1 MTHFSPLFIGEV
13 PSTALFLPYF
23 QYDRGLPSRNSSKTP
38 NLLEMPGGLRKS
50 TTPDGRP
57 YLSQALPPL

>member
-1 MTHFSPLFIGEV
+1 
-13 PSTALFLPYF
+13 
-23 QYDRGLPSRNSSKTP
+23 
-38 NLLEMPGGLRKS
+38 MPGGLRKS